1 MKLRRQLFVCSLSSL
16 LCLCGAACSSD
27 PAEVEGDGDPTTEA
41 DAGTRDSGARDGAVK
56 SDAKVIEPSDD
67 ADDGV
72 TTDDETTQ
80 TGDAGT
86 ASSIDAGK
94 PKGDAS
100 TVSAD
105 AGTTVPAADAGTLG
119 RFSFFV
125 TSLDAMRRLSK
136 SQDGFGGDL
145 RFGETGEGAG
155 LRGADKICTTIAE
168 ESMPGSSTK
177 QWRAFLSATKGADG
191 QVVNAIDRIG
201 AGPWYDRRGRLV
213 STGRADIL
221 MVRPGSADATIKND
235 LPNEDGVPNHD
246 PDGTGQVDN
255 HDILTGTNDKGMLYK
270 NDVKVT
276 CNDWTKSEGDSA
288 DAPRVGHSWPRSGP
302 GGGGGRPG
310 GGGGGSFS
318 GENWM
323 SALDEAGCG
332 AGVSVI
338 EMGPPMES
346 IPTVGS
352 GGGYGGIYCFALTP

>member
-1 MKLRRQLFVCSLSSL
+1 MKLRCQLFVWSLSSL
-16 LCLCGAACSSD
+16 LCVASTACTND
-27 PAEVEGDGDPTTEA
+27 PTEVEGAGDPTSLGDK
-41 DAGTRDSGARDGAVK
+41 DAGKAGAAKG
-56 SDAKVIEPSDD
+56 DAKVVEPTDDGDSDD
-67 ADDGV
+67 VEA
-72 TTDDETTQ
+72 DDETAQ
-80 TGDAGT
+80 PGDAGKGAT
-86 ASSIDAGK
+86 LDAGK
-94 PKGDAS
+94 PKGDAA
-100 TVSAD
+100 TGTAD
-105 AGTTVPAADAGTLG
+105 AGTQVPAADAGTLG

-125 TSLDAMRRLSK
+125 TSLDAIRRLSK

-168 ESMPGSSTK
+168 ESMPGSGTK
-177 QWRAFLSATKGADG
+177 VWHAFLSATKGADG
-191 QVVNAIDRIG
+191 KVVNAIDRIG
-201 AGPWYDRRGRLV
+201 EGPWYDRRGRLV
-213 STGRADIL
+213 STNKTDLL

-255 HDILTGTNDKGMLYK
+255 HDILTGTNDKGQLYK

-288 DAPRVGHSWPRSGP
+288 DAPRVGHAWPRSGP

-310 GGGGGSFS
+310 GGGGGGGST
-318 GENWM
+318 ENWM

-332 AGVSVI
+332 AGISVV

>member
-1 MKLRRQLFVCSLSSL
+1 MKVRRQLWVWSLSSL
-16 LCLCGAACSSD
+16 LCLGSASCSDD
-27 PAEVEGDGDPTTEA
+27 PGEVQGDGDPTTQGEK
-41 DAGTRDSGARDGAVK
+41 DAGAQAGALKDASIKG
-56 SDAKVIEPSDD
+56 DAKVVEPT
-67 ADDGV
+67 DDG
-72 TTDDETTQ
+72 DDDTNDDRLE
-80 TGDAGT
+80 DAGS
-86 ASSIDAGK
+86 ASTLDAGK
-94 PKGDAS
+94 PKGDAAS
-100 TVSAD
+100 SVAD
-105 AGTTVPAADAGTLG
+105 AGTQVPPADAGTLG

-125 TSLDAMRRLSK
+125 TSLDAIRKLSK
-136 SQDGFGGDL
+136 SQNGFGGDL

-168 ESMPGSSTK
+168 ESMPGSGTK
-177 QWRAFLSATKGADG
+177 VWRAFLSATKGPDG
-191 QVVNAIDRIG
+191 KVVNAIDRIG
-201 AGPWYDRRGRLV
+201 EGPWYDRRGRLV
-213 STGRADIL
+213 STNRTDIL

-255 HDILTGTNDKGMLYK
+255 HDILTGTNDKGLLYK

-302 GGGGGRPG
+302 GGRPG
-310 GGGGGSFS
+310 GGGGST
-318 GENWM
+318 ENWM

-332 AGVSVI
+332 AGVSIV

>member
-1 MKLRRQLFVCSLSSL
+1 MKLRRQLFVWSLSSL
-16 LCLCGAACSSD
+16 LCVGSTACTND
-27 PAEVEGDGDPTTEA
+27 PTEIEGDGDPTTQGEK
-41 DAGTRDSGARDGAVK
+41 DAGARDSAAKDGAVK
-56 SDAKVIEPSDD
+56 GDAKVVEPSDD
-67 ADDGV
+67 DDVEADD
-72 TTDDETTQ
+72 DDKPAPG
-80 TGDAGT
+80 GDAGKGST
-86 ASSIDAGK
+86 IDAGK
-94 PKGDAS
+94 PKGDAA
-100 TVSAD
+100 TGAAE
-105 AGTTVPAADAGTLG
+105 AGTQVPAADAGTLG

-125 TSLDAMRRLSK
+125 TSLDAIRRLSK
-136 SQDGFGGDL
+136 SQNGFGGDL

-168 ESMPGSSTK
+168 ESMPGSGTK
-177 QWRAFLSATKGADG
+177 VWHAFLSATKGADG
-191 QVVNAIDRIG
+191 KVVNAIDRIG
-201 AGPWYDRRGRLV
+201 EGPWYDRRGRLV
-213 STGRADIL
+213 STNKTDIL

-255 HDILTGTNDKGMLYK
+255 HDILTGTNDKGQLYK

-302 GGGGGRPG
+302 GGRPG
-310 GGGGGSFS
+310 GGGMGGFS

-332 AGVSVI
+332 AGISIV